1 MSENPAFLKEQI
13 ITYLGNKR
21 SLLGLI
27 DEAISDIKADMKH
40 DKISFADVF
49 SGSGVVSRLAKKH
62 AKMIFAND
70 LESYSRIINECYLSN
85 FTSELELG
93 ILKFHSTLSKI
104 NELKAGFITELY
116 APKDDENIK
125 RAERVFFTRKNAMF
139 IDTMRDEI
147 SKLPRVFQKFFIA
160 PLIYE
165 ASVHNNTG
173 GVFKGF
179 YKGKNGIGKFGGEKA
194 NALGRIKG
202 EIRLKMPVFSNFSC
216 DFSVSQKDA
225 ADFAKDCERVDI
237 AYFDPPYNQHPYG
250 SNYFMLNLIAQYK
263 KPKDISKVSGI
274 PKEWNKSVY
283 NKKAK
288 AKESFFE
295 LLASFKAKYLLISF
309 NNEGYISRADFEAF
323 GAKIGKLNV
332 IEQKYNAYR
341 ASRNLSSRS
350 IHTTEYLYIIK
361 KS

>member
-21 SLLGLI
+21 SLLFLI
-27 DEAISDIKADMKH
+27 ENAIMDIKAELGR

-62 AKMIFAND
+62 AKMIYAND

-85 FTSELELG
+85 FTSELGQG
-93 ILKFHSTLSKI
+93 ILEFHKTLSKI
-104 NELKAGFITELY
+104 KELKAGFITELY
-116 APKDDENIK
+116 APMDDENIK
-125 RAERVFFTRKNAMF
+125 SGERVFFTRKNAMF
-139 IDTMRDEI
+139 IDTMRNEI
-147 SKLPRVFQKFFIA
+147 SKIPSELQKFFIA
-160 PLIYE
+160 PLIYK

-179 YKGKNGIGKFGGEKA
+179 YKGRDGVGKFGGEKQ
-194 NALGRIKG
+194 NALSRIKG
-202 EIRLKMPVFSNFSC
+202 EIDLKMPVFSNFSC
-216 DFSVSQKDA
+216 DFCVSQKDA
-225 ADFAKDCERVDI
+225 ADFAKDCESVDI

-263 KPKDISKVSGI
+263 KPKEISEVSGI
-274 PKEWNKSVY
+274 PKNWNKSVY
-283 NKKAK
+283 NKKEK

-295 LLASFKAKYLLISF
+295 LLADFKAKYLLVSF
-309 NNEGYISRADFEAF
+309 NNEGYISRPDFEAF
-323 GAKIGKLNV
+323 GAKIGKLKV
-332 IEQKYNAYR
+332 MEQKYNAYR
-341 ASRNLSSRS
+341 ASRNLGTRS
-350 IHTTEYLYIIK
+350 LHTTEYLYIIK

>member
-1 MSENPAFLKEQI
+1 
-13 ITYLGNKR
+13 
-21 SLLGLI
+21 
-27 DEAISDIKADMKH
+27 
-40 DKISFADVF
+40 
-49 SGSGVVSRLAKKH
+49 
-62 AKMIFAND
+62 
-70 LESYSRIINECYLSN
+70 
-85 FTSELELG
+85 
-93 ILKFHSTLSKI
+93 
-104 NELKAGFITELY
+104 
-116 APKDDENIK
+116 
-125 RAERVFFTRKNAMF
+125 MF

-147 SKLPRVFQKFFIA
+147 NKLPRVFQKFFIA

-216 DFSVSQKDA
+216 DFAVSQKDA

-263 KPKDISKVSGI
+263 KPKDISEVSGI

-341 ASRNLSSRS
+341 ASRNLGARS